1 MSSDNIIT
9 QCPGCKTQF
18 RVTPGQLKVANGQV
32 RCGACL
38 EVFPAL
44 PYNHYDEPLD
54 TLETIDKLSLD
65 KPNNIS
71 FEKDPDNIPRSKNSQ
86 ATPSQSNSTLN
97 SSNSSK
103 PENISAAVISASKNQ
118 HDVQLDI
125 KTAPEA
131 SSAAPTLTI
140 QREAVVL
147 ASPQQNKEQNALL
160 WFCILCFASFA
171 LFTQYAWFNRAE
183 LYWNEQYNPIYNI
196 LCEHVDCQINQRNDL
211 EQITNQQLVVKPHKL
226 LEDAITAHIILLNSA
241 NFEQP
246 YPALR
251 LSFSDLKGRPIAN
264 RVFQPD
270 TYLNTTKSV
279 ELMPINQPVQ
289 LSLEIMSPG
298 SRAVSYTL
306 ELLAPES

>member
-44 PYNHYDEPLD
+44 PYNHYDEPLE
-54 TLETIDKLSLD
+54 TLETIDKQSLD
-65 KPNNIS
+65 KANSIS
-71 FEKDPDNIPRSKNSQ
+71 FKKDPDNIPRSKISQ
-86 ATPSQSNSTLN
+86 ATPAQSNSTPPTP
-97 SSNSSK
+97 K
-103 PENISAAVISASKNQ
+103 PENISAAVTSESENQ
-118 HDVQLDI
+118 HNVQLDI

-131 SSAAPTLTI
+131 SDATPTLTI

-147 ASPQQNKEQNALL
+147 SNPKPNKEENTLL
-160 WFCILCFASFA
+160 WFCILCFASLA

-196 LCEHVDCQINQRNDL
+196 LCDHVDCQINQRSNL
-211 EQITNQQLVVKPHKL
+211 EKITNQQLVIKPHKQ

-241 NFEQP
+241 SFEQP
-246 YPALR
+246 YPALS

-264 RVFQPD
+264 RAFQPG
-270 TYLNTTKSV
+270 TYLNTINKV

>member
-38 EVFPAL
+38 EVFPAV
-44 PYNHYDEPLD
+44 PYNHYDEPCD
-54 TLETIDKLSLD
+54 TLETIDKQSLE
-65 KPNNIS
+65 KPNS
-71 FEKDPDNIPRSKNSQ
+71 TALEKAPDNVTHSKNRQ
-86 ATPSQSNSTLN
+86 P
-97 SSNSSK
+97 
-103 PENISAAVISASKNQ
+103 ISAKPDATLSNAMPEKAPADQASESESQ
-118 HDVQLDI
+118 HNIPLDI

-131 SSAAPTLTI
+131 SNVTPTLTI

-147 ASPQQNKEQNALL
+147 TKPEQTKEKNAFL
-160 WFCILCFASFA
+160 WFCILCIAS
-171 LFTQYAWFNRAE
+171 LVLLTQYAWFNRAE
-183 LYWNEQYNPIYNI
+183 LYWNEQYQPIYNI
-196 LCEHVDCQINQRNDL
+196 LCSHTDCQINHRSDL
-211 EQITNQQLVVKPHKL
+211 EQITNQQLIVKPHKRF
-226 LEDAITAHIILLNSA
+226 EDAITAHIILLNSA
-241 NFEQP
+241 SFEQP
-246 YPALR
+246 YPALS

-264 RVFQPD
+264 RIFQPG
-270 TYLNTTKSV
+270 TYLNTINKV

-289 LSLEIMSPG
+289 LSLEFMSPG

>member
-38 EVFPAL
+38 EVFPAV
-44 PYNHYDEPLD
+44 PYNHYDKPRD
-54 TLETIDKLSLD
+54 TLETIDKQSLG
-65 KPNNIS
+65 KPNNTA
-71 FEKDPDNIPRSKNSQ
+71 FEKAPDNVTHSKNR
-86 ATPSQSNSTLN
+86 QS
-97 SSNSSK
+97 
-103 PENISAAVISASKNQ
+103 ISAKSDATLSNAMPEKKPVIQAPESENQ
-118 HDVQLDI
+118 HNIPLDI

-131 SSAAPTLTI
+131 SSVTPTLTI

-147 ASPQQNKEQNALL
+147 TPPKQNKEKNTIL
-160 WFCILCFASFA
+160 WFCILCFASLT

-183 LYWNEQYNPIYNI
+183 LYWNEQYSPIYNI
-196 LCEHVDCQINQRNDL
+196 LCSSVDCQINQRSDL
-211 EQITNQQLVVKPHKL
+211 KKITNQRLVVKPHKR
-226 LEDAITAHIILLNSA
+226 LEGAITAHIILLNSA

-246 YPALR
+246 YPALH
-251 LSFSDLKGRPIAN
+251 LSFADLKGRPITS
-264 RVFQPD
+264 RTFQPA
-270 TYLNTTKSV
+270 TYLNAINNNV

-289 LSLEIMSPG
+289 LSLELMSPG
-298 SRAVSYTL
+298 SRAVSYKL